1 MRISDWSSDVC
12 SSDLLDLEHIV
23 NNLSNVK
30 RIFGSG
36 TGTWLQNPY
45 GRADSLSG
53 IRRAEPMRILEV
65 REKTIFTGEARASA
79 TLDFRD
85 MTTGLIAVLPDVV
98 RDGNRSG
105 DTASAAAAAT
115 DRKSDV

>member
-1 MRISDWSSDVC
+1 MEIEGRFQAQYD
-12 SSDLLDLEHIV
+12 LDLEHIV

-65 REKTIFTGEARASA
+65 REKTIFTGGARASA
-79 TLDFRD
+79 TMDFRD
-85 MTTGLIAVLPDVV
+85 MTTGLIAVLTDVV
-98 RDGNRSG
+98 RDGNRSW
-105 DTASAAAAAT
+105 DTASAAQAE
-115 DRKSDV
+115 DRKSTRMNS